1 MRSISWRARLQNPF
15 KSGNRTA
22 AVGRLD
28 AADVALL
35 ACPDCRGSVAFAG
48 TTEAGALVVGFLR
61 CRIGAVEG
69 PVRRG
74 LPGIYRVERG
84 AGSDRLLRL
93 LYNPLARLHDPMTT
107 ALTPFIAGISEREG
121 REHVMRRLDLGPY
134 APTPARPLRI
144 LEIGIGGGAQLE
156 YLRAHLGD
164 RPAEIWGVDLSEG
177 MLDECKK
184 RVARDRH
191 VGVRLLFADGHALP
205 FPDGSFD
212 RVLNV
217 GGIGGYRDPAAALA
231 EMARVAVRGT
241 PIVVVDEQLDRS
253 RKQGLLY
260 RAAFR
265 ALTFYA
271 ADPRSPRAHLPAGA
285 YDIVDEQPARCYYCL
300 TFRMPGE
307 VRR

>member
-1 MRSISWRARLQNPF
+1 
-15 KSGNRTA
+15 
-22 AVGRLD
+22 VGRLD
-28 AADVALL
+28 AEDVALL
-35 ACPDCRGSVAFAG
+35 ACLDCRGSLSFAG
-48 TTEAGALVVGFLR
+48 TTEEGALVEGVLHCQR
-61 CRIGAVEG
+61 CATDWS
-69 PVRRG
+69 VRNGLSQLYREERVRG
-74 LPGIYRVERG
+74 T
-84 AGSDRLLRL
+84 DRLLRW

-107 ALTPFIAGISEREG
+107 ALTPFIAGLSEHEG
-121 REHVMRRLDLGPY
+121 REHIMRRLDLGSL
-134 APTPARPLRI
+134 AATSARPLRI

-156 YLRAHLGD
+156 YLREHLHG
-164 RPAEIWGVDLSEG
+164 RPAEIWGLDLSEG
-177 MLDECKK
+177 MLKECQK

-191 VGVRLLFADGHALP
+191 AGVRLLFADGHALP
-205 FPDGSFD
+205 FPDESFD

-271 ADPRSPRAHLPAGA
+271 SDPRSPRALLPPGA
-285 YDIVDEQPARCYYCL
+285 YDIVDEQPARCYYSL
-300 TFRMPGE
+300 TFRMPLRTKDGA
-307 VRR
+307 VRS